1 MSSAIEARP
10 LAGDP
15 TSRGKISQVA
25 GKPAPKEMLVDLVRL
40 EREYFVR
47 RLDLSC
53 PNQMVS
59 FGTSGHRGSS
69 LDGTFT
75 EAHVLAITQSI
86 CDYRH
91 RQGLR
96 RTEDSSTTRL
106 TVAPLIPRLLDG

>member
-1 MSSAIEARP
+1 MSSAIEARL
-10 LAGDP
+10 LAGD
-15 TSRGKISQVA
+15 SSGKVKISQVA

-47 RLDLSC
+47 RPDLSC

-75 EAHVLAITQSI
+75 EAHFGYHASHLRLPASARYRRSWYKLKKTRFLAKIFPDQVK
-86 CDYRH
+86 
-91 RQGLR
+91 G
-96 RTEDSSTTRL
+96 
-106 TVAPLIPRLLDG
+106 

>member
-47 RLDLSC
+47 RPDLNC